1 MSNTYLIGI
10 DEVGRGPLAGPV
22 TVGVFCILE
31 KDISLI
37 ESLHPKDSKI
47 LSEKKR
53 EKIAQDL
60 QDLQKQGL
68 CKFVCISVSATDIDA
83 RGIVSCITFALN
95 RGLEKL
101 NISPDQTHVYLDG
114 GLRAPNDYK
123 NQETIIKGDQ
133 KIPVI
138 SCASIVAKV
147 YRDGLMV
154 EHAKTY
160 PVYEFEKHKGYGT
173 KAHCEAI
180 KKHGVCPLHR
190 LSFCRNIG

>member
-1 MSNTYLIGI
+1 MSNKYLIGI

-31 KDISLI
+31 KDISVI

-53 EKIAQDL
+53 EKIAQNL
-60 QDLQKQGL
+60 QALQKQGL
-68 CKFVCISVSATDIDA
+68 CKFVCISVSAADIDA
-83 RGIVSCITFALN
+83 RGIVPCITFALN

-101 NISPDQTHVYLDG
+101 NISTNEAWIYLDG
-114 GLRAPNDYK
+114 GLHAPDKYK

-147 YRDGLMV
+147 YRDNLMV
-154 EHAKTY
+154 DYAKQY
-160 PVYEFEKHKGYGT
+160 PEYGFEKHKGYGT
-173 KAHCEAI
+173 KNHMDAI
-180 KKHGVCPLHR
+180 QQYGVCRLHR
-190 LSFCRNIG
+190 VSFCRNI